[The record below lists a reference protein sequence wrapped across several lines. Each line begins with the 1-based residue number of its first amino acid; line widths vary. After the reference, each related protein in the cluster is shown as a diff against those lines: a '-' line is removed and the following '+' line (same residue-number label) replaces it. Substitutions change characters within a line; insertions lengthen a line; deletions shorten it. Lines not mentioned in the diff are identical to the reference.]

1 MTIISGPNMLFNP
14 SPCEEL
20 GRGDLS
26 QFPCQQVFF
35 PIVTK
40 VPLITKVFGHQDLA
54 FRHQDTPFDHQ
65 DLSFNLKV

>member
-35 PIVTK
+35 PLVTK
-40 VPLITKVFGHQDLA
+40 VPLITKVFPLVIKMLPS
-54 FRHQDTPFDHQ
+54 DTKILP
-65 DLSFNLKV
+65 LI